1 MIIIN
6 ELKLKKIISS
16 AKRSGKSVLI
26 KKGVFDI
33 IHPGHISTINNFKK
47 HADIIIIIT
56 QSDKFTKKK
65 KGDNR
70 PINNQKQRSLVI
82 DGIKGVDY
90 TYLDKSNSRKEYL
103 KLLEHL
109 KPTILAIIPD
119 DKQKTKNY
127 SSPFWKLK
135 EFPDKK
141 NYTYSTTKI
150 IDKILN
156 KTIH

>member
-1 MIIIN
+1 MVIIN
-6 ELKLKKIISS
+6 KLRLKKIIDS

-33 IHPGHISTINNFKK
+33 IHPGHISIIDTFKK
-47 HADIIIIIT
+47 HADIVIIMA

-65 KGDNR
+65 KGGDR
-70 PINNQKQRSLVI
+70 PINNQKQRGMVI
-82 DGIKGVDY
+82 DGLKNVDY

-103 KLLEHL
+103 KLLEYL
-109 KPTILAIIPD
+109 KPTILAIIPEN
-119 DKQKTKNY
+119 KQKTKDY

-141 NYTYSTTKI
+141 NRAYSTTKI
-150 IDKILN
+150 INKILN
-156 KTIH
+156 LWK